1 MCCNTNKHQPID
13 FVRFHTQCSCGCQGP
28 MGNRP
33 RFMTKDQMIGK
44 LNEHLETLQN
54 EVTAVKEQI
63 TELKKKR

>member
-1 MCCNTNKHQPID
+1 
-13 FVRFHTQCSCGCQGP
+13 